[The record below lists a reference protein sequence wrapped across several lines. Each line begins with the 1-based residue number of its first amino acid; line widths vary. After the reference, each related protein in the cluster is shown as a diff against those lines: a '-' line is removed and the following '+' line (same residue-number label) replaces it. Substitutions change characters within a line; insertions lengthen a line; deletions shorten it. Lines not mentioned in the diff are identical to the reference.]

1 MLKASPKS
9 LVFLAFIIMLGIFIG
24 FYAWISNDLKENLNH
39 SRNERIVLNN
49 LACLDKLNT
58 SVSHIERNLKPYR
71 IQRKINSIQDI
82 VKHFGIADAALRE
95 LKKQCG
101 NQFLNCTEVGVLD
114 SLLQEKR
121 SVSQRVIFLSI
132 NNKPDSA
139 LQLLGSSKDSLLEVT
154 LISQYNGIFKSQ
166 QDQLLFVQNLHQQQ
180 TENAKKLLIFIA
192 LLTICFFGISMWW
205 LLKQITQKDQL
216 LEENQSYIETIN
228 SNTDS
233 IKKLQEQEHQ
243 LAESLKHN
251 NELLTEQVSNQ
262 TVLIKEVF
270 ERIKQVYIGTD
281 SNLNIVYAN
290 GKVEVVFGFTA
301 QQMLGNPV
309 AQYLFQIAGKPLVD
323 LLQESKPNSG
333 KSNLEF
339 IHPQNGKWYDAS
351 IYYAENGVSI
361 IVRNITKNKIDEL
374 ELQKSRQMYQ
384 FISKANEVILHAKNA
399 EEIYSQICELSVSYQ
414 NILFTWIGIPDVDTK
429 IVKPFIWAGQEA
441 GYLTAIKTIT
451 TSEEDTGRGP
461 CGMAYR
467 TGIYYYSNDIEHD
480 PAMGPWRKEA
490 LLRGFRSSIAFPIKL
505 NNQVVSLLT
514 MYSSVSNYFTNEQIG
529 LLLNVSE
536 NISFALQAFHIEDQR
551 EKTETQLLK
560 LSQAIEQSSA
570 SIVISNLEGKIEY
583 VNPAFTNLTGYSF
596 EESIGKNPSILK
608 TGKTSAFEYAQ
619 LWQSLLQKKTWHG
632 EFCNKKK
639 NGELY
644 WEYAVISPIVNEQG
658 QVTNYV
664 AVKENITE
672 RKRLQEEQQQMTFD
686 LLQRNKDLEQFSYML
701 SHNIR
706 GPLTNILGL
715 IGAVK
720 TGLIK
725 LEDVLVLKG
734 IDQSASSIDKV
745 IKDLTEILQVR
756 KFSIESK
763 EHFELESVL
772 ESVQNNLKNLIQE
785 KGAIIH
791 ANFSQCNQLF
801 NIKAYLENC
810 FYHLLLNALKFGK
823 PNQVPKIS
831 IHSEMI
837 QDNCIIHFRD
847 EGIGIDLKR
856 HQEHLFKLYKKLNV
870 DIEGKGV
877 GLFMVKTQLEFM
889 GGSIQVFS
897 ELGEWTEFLISLPL
911 KTAEPNQD

>member
-9 LVFLAFIIMLGIFIG
+9 LVFLAFIIMLGVFIG
-24 FYAWISNDLKENLNH
+24 FYAWLSSDLKENLNH

-58 SVSHIERNLKPYR
+58 SITHIERNLKPYR

-82 VKHFGIADAALRE
+82 VKHFGTADAALEE

-101 NQFLNCTEVGVLD
+101 SQFLNCTEVWVLD

-121 SVSQRVIFLSI
+121 SVSQKVIFLSI

-139 LQLLGSSKDSLLEVT
+139 LQILGSSKDSLLEVT
-154 LISQYNGIFKSQ
+154 LINQYNGLFKSQ
-166 QDQLLFVQNLHQQQ
+166 QNQLLFVQNLHQQQ
-180 TENAKKLLIFIA
+180 TENAKRLLIFIA
-192 LLTICFFGISMWW
+192 ILTICFFGIIMWW

-228 SNTDS
+228 SNTAS

-243 LAESLKHN
+243 LAESLKQN
-251 NELLTEQVSNQ
+251 NELLAEQVSNQ
-262 TVLIKEVF
+262 TVLIKDVF

-290 GKVEVVFGFTA
+290 GKVDVVFGFTA

-323 LLQESKPNSG
+323 LLHESKPNTG

-351 IYYAENGVSI
+351 IYYADNGISI

-374 ELQKSRQMYQ
+374 DLQKSRQMYQ

-399 EEIYSQICELSVSYQ
+399 EEIYAQICELSVSYQ
-414 NILFTWIGIPDVDTK
+414 NILFSWIGIPDIETK
-429 IVKPFIWAGQEA
+429 IIKPYIWAGQEA
-441 GYLTAIKTIT
+441 GYLKAIKTIT
-451 TSEEDTGRGP
+451 TQEEDTGKGP
-461 CGMAYR
+461 CGMAFR
-467 TGIYYYSNDIEHD
+467 TGIYYYSNDVEHD

-490 LLRGFRSSIAFPIKL
+490 LQRGFRSSIAFPIKL

-551 EKTETQLLK
+551 KKTELQLLK

-570 SIVISNLEGKIEY
+570 SVVISDLEGKIEY
-583 VNPAFTNLTGYSF
+583 VNPAFSSLTGYSF
-596 EESIGKNPSILK
+596 EESVGKNPSILK
-608 TGKTSAFEYAQ
+608 TGRTSDFEYQQ
-619 LWQSLLQKKTWHG
+619 LWQNLNDKKAWHG

-644 WEYAVISPIVNEQG
+644 WEYAVISPILNENG
-658 QVTNYV
+658 KITNYV

-672 RKRLQEEQQQMTFD
+672 RKRLEEEQRQMTVD

-715 IGAVK
+715 VAAVK
-720 TGLIK
+720 NGLIK
-725 LEDVLVLKG
+725 IEEGLILEG
-734 IDQSASSIDKV
+734 ISKSADSMDQV
-745 IKDLTEILQVR
+745 IKDVTEILQVR
-756 KFSIESK
+756 KFSVESK
-763 EHFELESVL
+763 EDLDLGLVL
-772 ESVQNNLKNLIQE
+772 ENVQKSLVNLISE
-785 KGAIIH
+785 KSAIID
-791 ANFSQCNQLF
+791 ADFSNVNHVF
-801 NIKAYLENC
+801 NIRAYLDNI
-810 FYHLLLNALKFGK
+810 FYHLLLNGLKFSK
-823 PNQVPKIS
+823 PGQVPKIKFWTEQEFDTCL
-831 IHSEMI
+831 IHV
-837 QDNCIIHFRD
+837 RD
-847 EGIGIDLKR
+847 EGIGIDLNKYGN
-856 HQEHLFKLYKKLNV
+856 QLFRLYKKLNP
-870 DIEGKGV
+870 DIEGRGV
-877 GLFMVKTQLEFM
+877 GLFMVKSQVEFM
-889 GGSIQVFS
+889 GGDIQVYS
-897 ELGEWTEFLISLPL
+897 DSGHWTEFVIRLPL
-911 KTAEPNQD
+911 KKEEVV